1 MTAKI
6 LDGKAVAA
14 KERQRSA
21 ARAADFVSKYG
32 RAPGLA
38 VVKVGEDPASA
49 VYVRNKRKACE
60 ECGIAS
66 FAHDLPATTS
76 RAELLGLIDRLNRDD
91 AVDGILLQL
100 PLPKGLDSTEIMDTI
115 DPAKDVDGF
124 HPTNT
129 GLLAQKRP
137 GLRPCTPWGVMRL
150 LKDYSL
156 DVTGLR
162 AVVVGASNI
171 VGRPMALEL
180 LLGRAT
186 VTVCHT
192 GTRDLRGEVE
202 RADLVVAAVGKPAYI
217 PGIWIRDGAIVID
230 VGINRLP
237 DGKLAGDVEYAPA
250 AERAAWITPV
260 PGGVGPMTIA
270 MLLSNTVD
278 AALARKGVK
287 VRLRVGQSGRGC
299 KTHPHEKSGPP
310 GRADR
315 RPARR
320 GKRAPQRRH
329 RGRRAARN
337 QAHARRPARGGRERR
352 HRPLHLHHHA
362 HAGSRRGARGGLPVR
377 RRTCCA
383 TRAMSSIP
391 ASADPPAISCASRC
405 APICRWTWRALTRNF
420 YTTSSCGVCGKASIE
435 AVTASAGDRR
445 IFSDP
450 ASSGM
455 IVRESV
461 LRGLP
466 DTLKKV
472 AGRVRRDRRHAR
484 GRAVQRRR

>member
-1 MTAKI
+1 LTAKI

-14 KERQRSA
+14 IERQRSA

-32 RAPGLA
+32 RQPGLA

-66 FAHDLPATTS
+66 FAHDLPATTT
-76 RAELLGLIDRLNRDD
+76 RTELLGLIDRLNKDD
-91 AVDGILLQL
+91 RVDGILLQL
-100 PLPKGLDSTEIMDTI
+100 PLPKGLDSTEIMDSI

-150 LKDYSL
+150 LKEYAIDP
-156 DVTGLR
+156 TGLR

-180 LLGRAT
+180 LLARAT

-192 GTRDLRGEVE
+192 GTRDLQGEVQ
-202 RADLVVAAVGKPAYI
+202 RAELVVAAVGKPAYI
-217 PGIWIRDGAIVID
+217 PGIWIRDGAVVID
-230 VGINRLP
+230 VGINRLA

-278 AALARKGVK
+278 AAVARQNARK
-287 VRLRVGQSGRGC
+287 
-299 KTHPHEKSGPP
+299 
-310 GRADR
+310 
-315 RPARR
+315 
-320 GKRAPQRRH
+320 
-329 RGRRAARN
+329 
-337 QAHARRPARGGRERR
+337 
-352 HRPLHLHHHA
+352 
-362 HAGSRRGARGGLPVR
+362 
-377 RRTCCA
+377 
-383 TRAMSSIP
+383 
-391 ASADPPAISCASRC
+391 
-405 APICRWTWRALTRNF
+405 
-420 YTTSSCGVCGKASIE
+420 
-435 AVTASAGDRR
+435 
-445 IFSDP
+445 
-450 ASSGM
+450 
-455 IVRESV
+455 
-461 LRGLP
+461 
-466 DTLKKV
+466 
-472 AGRVRRDRRHAR
+472 
-484 GRAVQRRR
+484 

>member
-1 MTAKI
+1 M
-6 LDGKAVAA
+6 DS
-14 KERQRSA
+14 QRSA
-21 ARAADFVSKYG
+21 GRAPDFFSKFG

-38 VVKVGEDPASA
+38 VVKVGDDPASA

-60 ECGIAS
+60 ECGITS
-66 FAHDLPATTS
+66 FAHDLPATAS
-76 RAELLGLIDRLNRDD
+76 RGELLQLIELLNRDD

-137 GLRPCTPWGVMRL
+137 GLRPCTPWGVLRL

-156 DVTGLR
+156 DVTGMR

-180 LLGRAT
+180 LLARAT

-217 PGIWIRDGAIVID
+217 PGIWIRDSAVVID

-237 DGKLAGDVEYAPA
+237 DGKLAGDVEFA
-250 AERAAWITPV
+250 AAAARAAWITPV

-278 AALARKGVK
+278 AALLRKGV
-287 VRLRVGQSGRGC
+287 RLG
-299 KTHPHEKSGPP
+299 
-310 GRADR
+310 
-315 RPARR
+315 
-320 GKRAPQRRH
+320 
-329 RGRRAARN
+329 
-337 QAHARRPARGGRERR
+337 
-352 HRPLHLHHHA
+352 
-362 HAGSRRGARGGLPVR
+362 
-377 RRTCCA
+377 
-383 TRAMSSIP
+383 
-391 ASADPPAISCASRC
+391 
-405 APICRWTWRALTRNF
+405 
-420 YTTSSCGVCGKASIE
+420 
-435 AVTASAGDRR
+435 
-445 IFSDP
+445 
-450 ASSGM
+450 
-455 IVRESV
+455 
-461 LRGLP
+461 
-466 DTLKKV
+466 
-472 AGRVRRDRRHAR
+472 
-484 GRAVQRRR
+484 